1 MNSIF
6 MKKLG
11 ALLIILALVLSL
23 AACGSTLAEASETV
37 TQVPEASESETQTQE
52 TPEPETQ
59 PEAASVSEYTIRFDL
74 NTTPDTTDDELYV
87 YEEVGYDENWQPIT
101 QQKEAV
107 FTVPAGDDAFLDVSL
122 PNPVREGYYFA
133 GWQTRPEV
141 TEDDLV
147 HGVSP
152 YLWILGQKLSYI
164 GQVQVENSPAEE
176 VETRRLHQE
185 AMFLKDLE
193 NLDENGNGTLYARWV
208 EIKPI
213 SNEEELRAMAND
225 LYGAYELVA
234 DIELTEPWTPVGCYF
249 HNYEYYELRW
259 WNFAFRGT
267 LLGNGH
273 TISGLQINGA
283 SIDSDAYRTEA
294 TATVWHD
301 DGLTCDGTAAMFG
314 ATAGAT
320 IQDLTI
326 ADPVIDVSGE
336 YAFDGEYC
344 YAAVVSAFD
353 METHLNNVSIE
364 NVSLRVDAT
373 EKSAQYRDSL
383 YVSVGG
389 MMAGGW
395 NTVADNCSVSG
406 SIELSTENVKSHG
419 GAVYLGGLFGECYSY
434 INNCTASDLS
444 LTLNSCDLSEA
455 AEDTALEI
463 AVGGLNGS
471 NTSAADNSADTVIA
485 VNVSKPVGAS
495 SVNVGGFTGSQLYM
509 AAENNTVKSE
519 ITADCELDEADGVLN
534 VGSGAGRIDV
544 FYRLQIMQYTPVAQ
558 SGVVGNTAD
567 VTCNGQNVEA
577 IIAGVPQIDGVPVG
591 WINNGEYEIAE
602 GYTVP
607 SNLEAIIEAYGSYV
621 PQANMMPGI
630 VWITIE

>member
-1 MNSIF
+1 MNSISI
-6 MKKLG
+6 KKLG
-11 ALLIILALVLSL
+11 ALLIIQALVLSL
-23 AACGSTLAEASETV
+23 AACGGAPAESAGQS
-37 TQVPEASESETQTQE
+37 AAA
-52 TPEPETQ
+52 PEPETQ
-59 PEAASVSEYTIRFDL
+59 ETPKPEAQPEAAPVAEYTIRFDL
-74 NTTPDTTDDELYV
+74 NTTPDTADDELYV
-87 YEEVGYDENWQPIT
+87 YEEAGYDENWQPVT
-101 QQKEAV
+101 QEKEAV

-133 GWQTRPEV
+133 GWQTRPVV

-152 YLWILGQKLSYI
+152 YLWILGQKLSYL
-164 GQVQVENSPAEE
+164 GQVQVDNSPAEE
-176 VETRRLHQE
+176 VETRQLHQE
-185 AMFLKDLE
+185 AMLLKDLE
-193 NLDENGNGTLYARWV
+193 SLDENGNGTLYARWV

-213 SNEEELRAMAND
+213 SNEEELRAIAND

-249 HNYEYYELRW
+249 HNYEYFELRW

-273 TISGLQINGA
+273 TISGLEINGA

-326 ADPVIDVSGE
+326 AEPVINVSGE

-344 YAAVVSAFD
+344 YAAVISAFD
-353 METHLNNVSIE
+353 METHLNNVNIE

-389 MMAGGW
+389 MIAGGW
-395 NTVADNCSVSG
+395 NSVADNCSVSG

-444 LTLNSCDLSEA
+444 LTLNSSDLSEA
-455 AEDTALEI
+455 AEDTALQI

-471 NTSAADNSADTVIA
+471 NTSAAGNAADTVIE

-509 AAENNTVKSE
+509 TAENNTVKSE
-519 ITADCELDEADGVLN
+519 ITTNCELDEADGVLN
-534 VGSGAGRIDV
+534 VGSVAGRIDV
-544 FYRLQIMQYTPVAQ
+544 FYMLQIMQYTPVAQ
-558 SGVVGNTAD
+558 SGAVGNTAD
-567 VTCNGQNVEA
+567 VTCNGQSVEA
-577 IIAGVPQIDGVPVG
+577 IIADVPQIDGVPVG